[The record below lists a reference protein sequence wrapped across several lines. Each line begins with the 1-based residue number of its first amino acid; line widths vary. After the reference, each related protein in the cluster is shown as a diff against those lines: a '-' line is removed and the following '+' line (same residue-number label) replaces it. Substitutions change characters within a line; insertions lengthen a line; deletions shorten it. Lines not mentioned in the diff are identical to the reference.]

1 MGFRVNIY
9 QSCTHLEK
17 LETCVYGATYIYGAE
32 HCSDYILESLPWG
45 KIQGSDRY
53 LQKSRV
59 AIRVAVAIATL
70 IATLVATLVS

>member
-1 MGFRVNIY
+1 MDLR
-9 QSCTHLEK
+9 
-17 LETCVYGATYIYGAE
+17 GAVIRGGAGNTLIFFQG
-32 HCSDYILESLPWG
+32 SDYILESLPWG

-70 IATLVATLVS
+70 IATLVS